1 MATLEELMALI
12 EKMNA
17 NRPKYE
23 YTEIKKLD
31 KLLTE
36 ANIPHYFLAE
46 DDENRYQIAYYG
58 PSGRPIPKPGTV
70 MGIGIEAV
78 CSAIQNAGSYGN
90 EKDLIEICGLLT
102 DEELEEDS
110 VKGYLTAEDV
120 FNRIK
125 EHWDASNK

>member
-1 MATLEELMALI
+1 MTTLDELMALL
-12 EKMNA
+12 EKRNA
-17 NRPKYE
+17 NRPKRE
-23 YTEIKKLD
+23 YNEIKKLD

-46 DDENRYQIAYYG
+46 DDENSYQLVYYG
-58 PSGRPIPKPGTV
+58 PNGRPMPKPGESF
-70 MGIGIEAV
+70 GIGIGAV
-78 CSAIQNAGSYGN
+78 CSAIQNAGSFGN

-102 DEELEEDS
+102 DEELEENS

-125 EHWDASNK
+125 EHWDLTNK